1 MREKPTPLCEQLVHR
16 LAGAIIE
23 RIRVLN
29 RTAYRTH
36 VLFGPVD
43 SQRLVDGRV
52 EVAHTD
58 TAVGDI
64 VATLIAGAHHLAR
77 LDAAAGECERPAV
90 GPMIAAEVGV
100 DYRRA

>member
-23 RIRVLN
+23 RIGDLN

-36 VLFGPVD
+36 VLFRPVD
-43 SQRLVDGRV
+43 SERLVDGRI

-58 TAVGDI
+58 HAVGDI
-64 VATLIAGAHHLAR
+64 VAALIAGSDHLAR
-77 LDAAAGECERPAV
+77 FDAAARECERPAV
-90 GPMIAAEVGV
+90 GPMIATEVGV
-100 DYRRA
+100 DY